1 VRFSIGDPLADRILF
16 SASSILRA
24 RRPRV
29 APGEDHGTVLSL
41 RHPCPLPTRT
51 SGEPIFVGALLVAG
65 IALTMIR
72 VCADGGA
79 MAGAYRTCECRGF
92 EWQVYDQTAA
102 DGPRRTV
109 CLGWIRSWT
118 CYQFRTGPRVACSG
132 L

>member
-1 VRFSIGDPLADRILF
+1 M
-16 SASSILRA
+16 LRGVPDLRPKQTRH
-24 RRPRV
+24 RR
-29 APGEDHGTVLSL
+29 LSVV
-41 RHPCPLPTRT
+41 
-51 SGEPIFVGALLVAG
+51 FVGALLVVG